1 MLVQN
6 SVARLWPEVFLI
18 CHDNLV
24 AAWADCH
31 TDAFNLFAR
40 VSRFRDKQQDGEKV
54 QRRQNHSD
62 PLVPAPA
69 EVRYNETADQRA
81 QRVASCD
88 RVHID
93 AHLAASFMQEV
104 QVVDSCCAQRFC
116 GRSCKCRDNVAPQK
130 TLERICHGAPY
141 VACA

>member
-18 CHDNLV
+18 CHDNLI

-31 TDAFNLFAR
+31 TDAFNLFTR

-62 PLVPAPA
+62 PLVPTPT
-69 EVRYNETADQRA
+69 EVRYNEAADERSQS
-81 QRVASCD
+81 VASCD
-88 RVHID
+88 RVHVD
-93 AHLAASFMQEV
+93 AHLAASFMQKV
-104 QVVDSCCAQRFC
+104 QVVDSRRAQRFC
-116 GRSCKCRDNVAPQK
+116 RRSCKRRDNVAP
-130 TLERICHGAPY
+130 
-141 VACA
+141 